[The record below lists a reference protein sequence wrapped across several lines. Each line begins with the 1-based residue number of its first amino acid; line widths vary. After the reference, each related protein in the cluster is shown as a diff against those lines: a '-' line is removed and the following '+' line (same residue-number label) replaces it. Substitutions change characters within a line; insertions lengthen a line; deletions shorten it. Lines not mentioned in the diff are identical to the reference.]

1 MSNDTLPVTFRS
13 SPRTGLVAVGIGVL
27 VVAVGILKLTDDT
40 GNEFFGP
47 IQVSGS
53 TAGWLFA
60 VAGAVIVLVGL
71 VALVRRCP
79 SLTLGEAGIV
89 YTPCVGALVEVG
101 WSQLTDV
108 TVRHATVA
116 GTRGR
121 RGASFESV
129 YLATSEGRHIG
140 LGNVGEARQVADT
153 IRRLAARRAE

>member
-27 VVAVGILKLTDDT
+27 VIAVGVLKLTDDT
-40 GNEFFGP
+40 GNESFGP

-121 RGASFESV
+121 RGASFEF
-129 YLATSEGRHIG
+129 G
-140 LGNVGEARQVADT
+140 LPRDKRGKAHRPRQC
-153 IRRLAARRAE
+153 RRGAPGSGHDPASRSP